1 MSNNNFDVKLND
13 WWNTGGIQI
22 RDFLSDL
29 SGDKSFHEK
38 MHISDKT
45 NVYNYAQ
52 SHEVPI
58 NDEAKCDLLKEIC
71 GELAEKILASKHG
84 VSTNDLFDEDGSFYE
99 KFQDEFNRLYDQIEE
114 QMMHL
119 EEYNKQLKNNPLL
132 KTSTIYTTGAF
143 LFPVKVI
150 NDNGNPEWLWAVSQF
165 EDDSYL
171 DGEICD
177 PVESAETIEKLL
189 KTDDDDV
196 LE

>member
-99 KFQDEFNRLYDQIEE
+99 QYQDEFNRLFDQIEE
-114 QMMHL
+114 QMIHL
-119 EEYNKQLKNNPLL
+119 EESNKIFKTKQLL

-150 NDNGNPEWLWAVSQF
+150 RDNGNPEWLWAVSQF

-171 DGEICD
+171 DGKICD
-177 PVESAETIEKLL
+177 PVESAETIEQLL
-189 KTDDDDV
+189 KTDDDDN
-196 LE
+196 